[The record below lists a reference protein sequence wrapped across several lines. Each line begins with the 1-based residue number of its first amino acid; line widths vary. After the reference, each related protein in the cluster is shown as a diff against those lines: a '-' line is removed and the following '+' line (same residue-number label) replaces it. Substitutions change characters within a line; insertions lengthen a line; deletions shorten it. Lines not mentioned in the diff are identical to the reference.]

1 MDEFW
6 FPTLLLMA
14 HLLSGSVW
22 ILLIS
27 RKGNYGPARD
37 QWIKYLVYL
46 LIVNLIWWG
55 LVLFASGTLWVGVTL
70 MVGALVEWALFFR
83 HERTGWWPSLLFVLI
98 LAGFWGSL
106 TLEKNLVLYTYFVV
120 VIFDGTAQVFGQMFG
135 KRPLVQRISPRKTV
149 EGLAGASV
157 VTMAATLLTSK
168 ALSIHWTQMIWITPL
183 VMGAALTGDLLA
195 SAMKR
200 RMKRETFSH
209 IIPGHG
215 GILDRFDSWLA
226 AGAAVFLIFLLTG

>member
-1 MDEFW
+1 
-6 FPTLLLMA
+6 
-14 HLLSGSVW
+14 
-22 ILLIS
+22 
-27 RKGNYGPARD
+27 
-37 QWIKYLVYL
+37 
-46 LIVNLIWWG
+46 
-55 LVLFASGTLWVGVTL
+55 
-70 MVGALVEWALFFR
+70 
-83 HERTGWWPSLLFVLI
+83 
-98 LAGFWGSL
+98 
-106 TLEKNLVLYTYFVV
+106 
-120 VIFDGTAQVFGQMFG
+120 MFG